1 VDDTEILHA
10 ARGTVEQLGDQ
21 LADLLAHRP
30 GVAEPVSPAW
40 TVRDAAA
47 HLIGI
52 TGLYSELA
60 AGAAS
65 PIPLLTPA
73 AVTEYN
79 AARLA
84 DITES
89 DPRALAKALAAAV
102 CGFLDATGNR
112 PAATVIHWHGEIRL
126 DVARLA
132 GILVAEFVLHGFDI
146 TAAVGVPWPIASEHA
161 ALALFGRGAV
171 LDRVV
176 DPVAGR
182 GHTATYVID
191 LGAAGRLGVRFADG
205 ALTVGEPDEAP
216 DCVIILNPVTMLLV
230 TSGRLSPWTAVAL
243 GLLRGGGRQPDLAPG
258 FSGLLHIF

>member
-1 VDDTEILHA
+1 MDDTEILHA
-10 ARGTVEQLGDQ
+10 ARGTVEQLGDR
-21 LADLLAHRP
+21 LADLLAGRP
-30 GVAEPVSPAW
+30 GVAEPVGPAW
-40 TVRDAAA
+40 TVREATA

-52 TGLYSELA
+52 TGLYTELA
-60 AGAAS
+60 AGATS
-65 PIPLLTPA
+65 PIPALTPI
-73 AVTEYN
+73 AVAEYN

-84 DITES
+84 DMTES

-102 CGFLDATGNR
+102 AGFMDATGGR
-112 PAATVIHWHGEIRL
+112 PAGTTVRWHGGIRL
-126 DVARLA
+126 DLARLT

-146 TAAVGVPWPIASEHA
+146 TAAVEVPWPVSPEHA

-182 GHTATYVID
+182 GHTATYVVD

-216 DCVIILNPVTMLLV
+216 DCEITVDPVTMLLV

-243 GLLRGGGRQPDLAPG
+243 GLLRGGGRRPDLAPG
-258 FSGLLHIF
+258 FSRLLHIF